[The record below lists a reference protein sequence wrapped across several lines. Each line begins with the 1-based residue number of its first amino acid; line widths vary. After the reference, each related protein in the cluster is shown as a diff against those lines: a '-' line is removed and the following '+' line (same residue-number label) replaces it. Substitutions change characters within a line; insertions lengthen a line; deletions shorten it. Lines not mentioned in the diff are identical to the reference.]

1 MSYQTWNL
9 TRLRKQRLVIL
20 LSLAALT
27 GTLLVYGAASA
38 HAQEPA
44 PQAPPATAGTVR
56 YRGTLFTATYRRRL
70 RGQDRSR
77 STQSTWLLAAVRST
91 SSCDRTS
98 L

>member
-44 PQAPPATAGTVR
+44 PQAPPGDCWNGALPHFPYG
-56 YRGTLFTATYRRRL
+56 
-70 RGQDRSR
+70 
-77 STQSTWLLAAVRST
+77 
-91 SSCDRTS
+91 
-98 L
+98 